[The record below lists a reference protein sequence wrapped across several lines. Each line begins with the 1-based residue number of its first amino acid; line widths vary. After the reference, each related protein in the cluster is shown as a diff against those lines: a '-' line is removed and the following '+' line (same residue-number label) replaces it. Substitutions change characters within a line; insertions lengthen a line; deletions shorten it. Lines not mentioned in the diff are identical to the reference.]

1 MPFSVSKRQCGWHLS
16 ILNTTST
23 WHGRGR
29 ASANGKRPL
38 PLCGIFLDLEQD
50 TRVRQRLRALFKMG
64 MAPVEPTLTRTM
76 TAQGMP
82 LEETSAATQTWWEF
96 SVATGRRQ

>member
-1 MPFSVSKRQCGWHLS
+1 
-16 ILNTTST
+16 
-23 WHGRGR
+23 
-29 ASANGKRPL
+29 
-38 PLCGIFLDLEQD
+38 
-50 TRVRQRLRALFKMG
+50 MG

-82 LEETSAATQTWWEF
+82 LEETSAPTQMWWEF